1 MSRIYHGYPPSVTAD
16 FRLLF
21 VWRGRSPSHDH
32 EVPPIANAARSTIR
46 KSVPVFAEETG
57 TGTEERRAFGV
68 GSVSKIKSTAVQFVG
83 KVVRRPVSTASWGG
97 VHFFDP
103 VLLIARKNLFYW
115 LRGRSRI
122 VKFVDESFFFLL
134 PGKINIC
141 ASVEFVFGILVI
153 FGSDF

>member
-1 MSRIYHGYPPSVTAD
+1 M
-16 FRLLF
+16 
-21 VWRGRSPSHDH
+21 WRGRSPSHDH

-68 GSVSKIKSTAVQFVG
+68 GSVSKIKSTAVQLVG

-115 LRGRSRI
+115 LR
-122 VKFVDESFFFLL
+122 VDPGLLNSWTNRFFFFCQAKLIFVHRWSLCSVYWSSLVQIFKNFKVRFYLGLL
-134 PGKINIC
+134 G
-141 ASVEFVFGILVI
+141 
-153 FGSDF
+153 